1 MLQVIPQ
8 KLLAG
13 ADNAISA
20 SSTII
25 AGFAG
30 TKTISTAAN
39 DTAREFAQDVNGVT
53 EDTGVT
59 AKAITRA
66 ILQTLSAAGSVTLE
80 IGKQGAVGTGEAT
93 VSTVTATIS
102 DTTDLSALRDAI
114 NEVSGATGVVATS
127 YEGDLSKILLN

>member
-1 MLQVIPQ
+1 MTVLDGTFDDKNIQTGAEVNQFIAIDVTDTSASNIGNFVIRGAASSAAEAT
-8 KLLAG
+8 AG

-66 ILQTLSAAGSVTLE
+66 ILQTLS
-80 IGKQGAVGTGEAT
+80 Q
-93 VSTVTATIS
+93 
-102 DTTDLSALRDAI
+102 RFC
-114 NEVSGATGVVATS
+114 NFR
-127 YEGDLSKILLN
+127 N